1 MGTARAFSTTTC
13 GVTRSCASGWRSFA
27 ESLLAVFHARRAPR
41 RGQRSGYAQH
51 AQHAKRAF
59 LASFAAAVVARHE
72 HRLVE
77 AHRAVEAPCGFVARA
92 QLEVDARDAG
102 AARRLEHPFEH
113 ALADARAAVR
123 RAHREQHEMRAL
135 LAEFH
140 DGEAVGCGTPARRAP
155 LAVAGDPR
163 ERLAVADR
171 AHHARGVIFR
181 SEERRVGKECRS
193 RWSP

>member
-13 GVTRSCASGWRSFA
+13 GVTRSCASGWRSFP
-27 ESLLAVFHARRAPR
+27 ESLLAVFHARRAPC

-92 QLEVDARDAG
+92 QLEPDARAAG

-113 ALADARAAVR
+113 PLTHARAAAP
-123 RAHREQHEMRAL
+123 RAHREPHEMRAL
-135 LAEFH
+135 LPEFH
-140 DGEAVGCGTPARRAP
+140 DGEPVGFGTPPTRPP
-155 LAVAGDPR
+155 LAVPA
-163 ERLAVADR
+163 
-171 AHHARGVIFR
+171 
-181 SEERRVGKECRS
+181 
-193 RWSP
+193 